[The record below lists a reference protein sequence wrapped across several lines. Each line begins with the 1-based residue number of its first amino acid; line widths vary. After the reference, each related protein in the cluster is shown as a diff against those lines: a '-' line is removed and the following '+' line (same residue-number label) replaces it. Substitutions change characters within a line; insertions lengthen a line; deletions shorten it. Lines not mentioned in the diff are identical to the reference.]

1 MTRQNKQLEK
11 KSNLPKLT
19 ELKRIL
25 NGYPQLIIDL
35 GVDPPDWKIIPREHK
50 LLIRKHSRRLK
61 DRGNYLKEKLD
72 IVLLK
77 DNPTA
82 NLEWFQLT
90 GVLAVLLP
98 ELQNTV
104 ELSDENERRHKHVWD
119 HTKKVVAQATGEIL
133 VRYAALFHDIGKVKT
148 RKFTKEGKVTFYGHD
163 LVGARQ
169 FRKISKRLKLDPEFS
184 KKITTMIRYHLR
196 PGQYESSWTDSAV
209 RRLISDGGGESL
221 VKELLKLARADIT
234 TKYDYKR
241 KRAIEQIDKLENRI
255 DKIIEIDSRQPLFP
269 KGLGNAIMEKYEL
282 DPGPIV
288 GQHIKW
294 LHREINK
301 GVIEAGK
308 DFEYYLE
315 HIDNSFPRQ

>member
-1 MTRQNKQLEK
+1 MTQQNKQPEK

-35 GVDPPDWKIIPREHK
+35 GIDPPDWEIIPEEHR
-50 LLIRKHSRRLK
+50 LLIRKHSKRLK
-61 DRGNYLKEKLD
+61 DRGSYLKEKLD
-72 IVLLK
+72 IILLK
-77 DNPTA
+77 NDPTA

-90 GVLAVLLP
+90 GVLAAVLP

-104 ELSDENERRHKHVWD
+104 ELSDENERRHKHVWG
-119 HTKKVVAQATGEIL
+119 HTKKVVAQSTGEIL

-148 RKFTKEGKVTFYGHD
+148 RKFTDEGKVTFYGHD

-169 FRKISKRLKLDPEFS
+169 FRKISKKLNLEPEFLE
-184 KKITTMIRYHLR
+184 KIIILIRYHLR
-196 PGQYESSWTDSAV
+196 PGQYETSWTDSAV
-209 RRLISDGGGESL
+209 RRLVSDVGGEKL

-241 KRAIEQIDKLENRI
+241 KRAIEQINKLEKRI
-255 DKIIEIDSRQPLFP
+255 SKIIELDSRQPPFP

-282 DPGPIV
+282 EPGPVI
-288 GQHIKW
+288 GKYIKW
-294 LHREINK
+294 LHQEIEN
-301 GVIEAGK
+301 GVIEVGQDYA
-308 DFEYYLE
+308 YYLE
-315 HIDNSFPRQ
+315 HIDNSSPWQ